1 MNAVWNG
8 TLGEYLDFTRV
19 LDRHCGCEFGVLGV
33 RLTRCGAHDLTDD
46 QRALNGLLYGRRL
59 AATLRD
65 EEWLTRRPAAAGR
78 TASMPGGRGSCRF
91 PARCLSKPWW
101 NAQPACG

>member
-8 TLGEYLDFTRV
+8 TPGEYLDFTCV

-78 TASMPGGRGSCRF
+78 TASIPGERR
-91 PARCLSKPWW
+91 K
-101 NAQPACG
+101 